1 MKRGWTRS
9 GLVAAAAWLVAA
21 LGAAPVA
28 DPRAAPAA
36 AAAAEPAPPVDIDHT
51 RKGAA
56 TGDPQHQYDLGV
68 LMLCQSMRL
77 RKNNP
82 AQATRRLAE
91 AEKLLEDA
99 ARQGHIQAQSVRGWM
114 LMSGGPLMP
123 TVQDDKRASEWLQRA
138 ADKNDTE
145 AQNNLGV
152 LYATGRGVKRDEA
165 AAERWFRA
173 AADKDADAAK
183 RNLEV
188 LLGREPS
195 RPVATRASAGLHPAL
210 VRAGCRNAKSH
221 T

>member
-1 MKRGWTRS
+1 MTGRWTRS
-9 GLVAAAAWLVAA
+9 GLFAAAAWLAA
-21 LGAAPVA
+21 VLGAALSA
-28 DPRAAPAA
+28 GLHAAPAV
-36 AAAAEPAPPVDIDHT
+36 AAAAEPAPPVEIDHM

-56 TGDPQHQYDLGV
+56 TGDRQHQYDLGV
-68 LMLCQSMRL
+68 LMLCQSIRL
-77 RKNNP
+77 RKSNP
-82 AQATRRLAE
+82 AEAARRFAD

-114 LMSGGPLMP
+114 LMSGGPLVP
-123 TVQDDKRASEWLQRA
+123 TVHDDKRASQWLQRA
-138 ADKNDTE
+138 AERNDTE

-152 LYATGRGVKRDEA
+152 LYATGRGVQRDEA

-173 AADKDADAAK
+173 AADKDAEVAK

-188 LLGREPS
+188 LLGGGAS

-210 VRAGCRNAKSH
+210 VRAGCRNAKSR